1 MIQKENKTWKYL
13 GLIIVAYLILWFCG
27 PMFNR
32 SRDVNVMYQ
41 PMPDYYPKPTPYQA
55 GPTYKYDSVY
65 NHDSNPQNDEP
76 VTNPNPQVKVE
87 IIPNHTND
95 DGAVACTMDAKIC
108 ADGSAVGREG
118 PNCEFA
124 KCPDEK

>member
-1 MIQKENKTWKYL
+1 MIQKENKIWKYL
-13 GLIIVAYLILWFCG
+13 GLIIAAYLILWFCG

-32 SRDVNVMYQ
+32 NRDVNVMYQ
-41 PMPDYYPKPTPYQA
+41 PMPDYYPKPAQSPQ
-55 GPTYKYDSVY
+55 GPVY
-65 NHDSNPQNDEP
+65 RYGGEYHVDLNSQNEVP

-87 IIPNHTND
+87 VIPSPSNN

>member
-1 MIQKENKTWKYL
+1 MSQKENKIWKYL

-41 PMPDYYPKPTPYQA
+41 SVPDYYPKPAQSPQ
-55 GPTYKYDSVY
+55 GPVY
-65 NHDSNPQNDEP
+65 RYGGEYRVDLNSQNEIP
-76 VTNPNPQVKVE
+76 VTNLNPQVKVE

-108 ADGSAVGREG
+108 ADGSAVGRSG

-124 KCPDEK
+124 PCPGN